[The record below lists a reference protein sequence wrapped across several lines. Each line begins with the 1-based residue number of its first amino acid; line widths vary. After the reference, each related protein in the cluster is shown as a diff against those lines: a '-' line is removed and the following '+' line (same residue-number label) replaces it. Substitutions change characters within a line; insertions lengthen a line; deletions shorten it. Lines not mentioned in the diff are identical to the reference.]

1 MIKNKYASMSYAEFC
16 SATDDN
22 DQLILVLDEF
32 NNGFHVWYDIP
43 TQSYWYLEV
52 GENDASEFFEV
63 EPIAELAYTITDD
76 LKIDHKEAG
85 ALMSQ
90 LFDCICCGEYVT
102 DDGIS
107 YVWFKK
113 VERGE

>member
-16 SATDDN
+16 SATNDN
-22 DQLILVLDEF
+22 DQLILVLDEPYLEF
-32 NNGFHVWYDIP
+32 QVWYDIP

-52 GENDASEFFEV
+52 GKNDASEFFEV
-63 EPIAELAYTITDD
+63 EPIAELAYTVTADLRDD
-76 LKIDHKEAG
+76 AEP
-85 ALMSQ
+85 SE
-90 LFDCICCGEYVT
+90 LFDCDCCGEYVT

-113 VERGE
+113 VERSE